1 MLAQSPLAQPL
12 PSLSELVHTSG
23 LLLPE
28 TAAQANPFRTLAVD
42 QSLMKV
48 SAPWQV
54 LNT

>member
-12 PSLSELVHTSG
+12 PSLSELVLTSG
-23 LLLPE
+23 LLPE

-54 LNT
+54 LNK